1 MTIKNFDL
9 VKLKKLAFLFGLL
22 FVFAQT
28 FSVQTD
34 AQTRRKTTAR
44 TVKKKVAAKRQQP
57 AGDNEKG
64 LSSLV
69 KVTQIDEIALKNLLR
84 RDGANNKPLL
94 VNFWAT
100 WCEPCR
106 RELPDLQAL
115 ADRRDDVRVVG
126 VDIGEDAGPALA
138 FLDELGVSFDQ
149 YADPRGELTAAL
161 EVVGLPATFVTDGSG
176 RITWEHLGELDI
188 PDLEAV
194 VSEF

>member
-1 MTIKNFDL
+1 MR
-9 VKLKKLAFLFGLL
+9 
-22 FVFAQT
+22 FA
-28 FSVQTD
+28 
-34 AQTRRKTTAR
+34 
-44 TVKKKVAAKRQQP
+44 VAAAALAVATACGGPEERTLPDLALP
-57 AGDNEKG
+57 ALADGGAPLE
-64 LSSLV
+64 LA
-69 KVTQIDEIALKNLLR
+69 ALPGPTVVNL
-84 RDGANNKPLL
+84 
-94 VNFWAT
+94 WAT

-138 FLDELGVSFDQ
+138 VLDELGVSFDQ

-188 PDLEAV
+188 PDLEAA